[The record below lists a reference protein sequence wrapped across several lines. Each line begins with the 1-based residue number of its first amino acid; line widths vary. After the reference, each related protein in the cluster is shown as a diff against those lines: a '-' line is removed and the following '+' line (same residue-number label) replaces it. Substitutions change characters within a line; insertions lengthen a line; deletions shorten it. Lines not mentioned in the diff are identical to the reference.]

1 MSNMKALTLDDIKNR
16 LKNMRVDNNVLYAT
30 KAFSFVVND
39 PNGDLK
45 ELKNVFISFAVTQY
59 NENGKKE
66 RHYCSPGIVDKIQK
80 IMDEYGEIY
89 DIS

>member
-16 LKNMRVDNNVLYAT
+16 LKNMRVDNNLLYAT

-66 RHYCSPGIVDKIQK
+66 RHYCSP
-80 IMDEYGEIY
+80 
-89 DIS
+89 